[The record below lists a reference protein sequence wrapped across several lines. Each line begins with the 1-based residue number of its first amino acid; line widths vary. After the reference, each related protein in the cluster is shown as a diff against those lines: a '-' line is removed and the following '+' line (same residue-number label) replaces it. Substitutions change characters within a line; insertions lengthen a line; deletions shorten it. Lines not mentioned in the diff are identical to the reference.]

1 MTGII
6 QYFKQ
11 KGYKHMIID
20 WNGLVDYYK
29 KIGFKHWIKYTM
41 LEKEL

>member
-11 KGYKHMIID
+11 KGYKHTVID
-20 WNGLVDYYK
+20 WTDLLDYHK
-29 KIGFKHWIKYTM
+29 KIGFKPWIKYTM